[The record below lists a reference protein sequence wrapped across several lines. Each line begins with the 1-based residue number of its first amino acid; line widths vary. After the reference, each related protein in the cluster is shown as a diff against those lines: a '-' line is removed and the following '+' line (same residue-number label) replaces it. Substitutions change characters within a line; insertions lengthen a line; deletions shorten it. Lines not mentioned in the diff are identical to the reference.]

1 MNEKNELHFS
11 TFDILADGDTFKIKS
26 ELSEKMLMENYVN
39 VLDQPIEYKKELI
52 KNAKRKVWN
61 IVRKIKQ
68 NDYYKYYN
76 LIQDKWYI
84 VHPIL

>member
-11 TFDILADGDTFKIKS
+11 TFDILADGDTFKNQGIKS

-52 KNAKRKVWN
+52 
-61 IVRKIKQ
+61 
-68 NDYYKYYN
+68 
-76 LIQDKWYI
+76 
-84 VHPIL
+84 